1 MVSAVDEAVGKIIDI
16 LEATGFFL
24 AKFLLDSMFLIFP
37 QQVRKIIRW

>member
-16 LEATGFFL
+16 LEATGFF
-24 AKFLLDSMFLIFP
+24 KQRFFLDSMFSIST

>member
-16 LEATGFFL
+16 LEATGFL
-24 AKFLLDSMFLIFP
+24 AKFLLDSMFFIFP